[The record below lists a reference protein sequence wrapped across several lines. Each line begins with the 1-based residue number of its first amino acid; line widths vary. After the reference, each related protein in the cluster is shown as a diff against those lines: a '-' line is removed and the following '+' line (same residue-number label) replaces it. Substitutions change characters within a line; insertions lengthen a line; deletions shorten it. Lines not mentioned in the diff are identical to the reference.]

1 MRASK
6 QLTICDLIGKEHII
20 LWKETLMNLKHLKRK
35 GRKDWHGSFY
45 FIGKKLFQQNI
56 RINQNI
62 STMDIILAPTHKPI
76 IPPMFEI
83 RLILFKG
90 VLF

>member
-1 MRASK
+1 MVGCLSFFK
-6 QLTICDLIGKEHII
+6 MINFKYCTG
-20 LWKETLMNLKHLKRK
+20 TLCTGNLKHLQRK
-35 GRKDWHGSFY
+35 GRKDWHESFY
-45 FIGKKLFQQNI
+45 FIGKKLCQQNI

-83 RLILFKG
+83 RLILFKA
-90 VLF
+90 V